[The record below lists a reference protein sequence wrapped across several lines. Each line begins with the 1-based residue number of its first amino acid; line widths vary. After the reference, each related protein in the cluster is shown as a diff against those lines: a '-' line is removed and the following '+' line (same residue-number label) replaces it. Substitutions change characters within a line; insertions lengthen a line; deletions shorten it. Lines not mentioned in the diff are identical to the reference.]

1 MEKCWRFIFKI
12 FMQIDEWINM
22 KRERKDFYG
31 SEFCFSHF
39 ILAFWFFSYFFRF
52 FVNNLVESF
61 DMVFLTARLEL
72 RWNSTRNHLRYVY
85 FTCELHSWKSNYI
98 VVNVIL
104 YGILFRKL
112 HVHTMSCEYSVVEFC
127 EQKLLIR
134 DKNKQFSVI
143 RSDPWLFALYRVQLF

>member
-1 MEKCWRFIFKI
+1 MLTFHIQNTHANRWVNKYEKRTKGFLRVGI
-12 FMQIDEWINM
+12 
-22 KRERKDFYG
+22 Y
-31 SEFCFSHF
+31 FSHF
-39 ILAFWFFSYFFRF
+39 ISEFWFFSYFFRF

-61 DMVFLTARLEL
+61 DMVFFTARLEL
-72 RWNSTRNHLRYVY
+72 RWNSTRNHLRYVC

-112 HVHTMSCEYSVVEFC
+112 HVHTMSCEYSAVEFC